1 MELNADYTD
10 QEIIDGFLTHSKAVV
25 QYVYE
30 NYYTLVKSII
40 MQNKGTEDDAYEI
53 FQNTMVQM
61 YYQLTEKKV
70 QIKSSFKNYFLTVS
84 RNIWIQELNRRG
96 HLTSIEKYEESKEN
110 KGEEDAEQVD
120 KILDEKDERRLLY
133 LEHFRK
139 ISKECQTILRMRFDK
154 IPFKKVAYY
163 FGLKNEHQAKKKK
176 YRCKKMLLDKIRS
189 DPKFKHLNLP

>member
-10 QEIIDGFLTHSKAVV
+10 QEIVNGFLEHNKAIVE
-25 QYVYE
+25 YVYE

-40 MQNKGTEDDAYEI
+40 MLNKGTDDDAYEV
-53 FQNTMVQM
+53 FQNTMVQI
-61 YYQLTEKKV
+61 YYQLTEKELK
-70 QIKSSFKNYFLTVS
+70 IKKSFKNYFITVS
-84 RNIWIQELNRRG
+84 KNLWFRELSRRG
-96 HLTSIEKYEESKEN
+96 QLTNIEQYEESKEN
-110 KGEEDAEQVD
+110 QDENDVGLAEQIVN
-120 KILDEKDERRLLY
+120 KKDERRLLY
-133 LEHFRK
+133 LMHFRK

-189 DPKFKHLNLP
+189 DPNFKHFKL